1 MKGLSTLK
9 NIIPHFKSAAMSKN
23 TIVVF
28 GATGKQGGS
37 VIKSILADSKAAAQF
52 HVKAVTRDPAKDSSK
67 ALAALG
73 AEVVA
78 VGLTRCQHAS
88 HHCEP
93 ITKPRPGGSQ
103 RQRLAS
109 LGDQRR
115 LWRLRC
121 HQFLGEV

>member
-9 NIIPHFKSAAMSKN
+9 NIIPYFKSAVMSKS

-37 VIKSILADSKAAAQF
+37 VVKSILADSKAAAQF
-52 HVKAVTRDPAKDSSK
+52 HVKAVTRDPTKDSSK

-78 VGLTRCQHAS
+78 VGLTRC
-88 HHCEP
+88 
-93 ITKPRPGGSQ
+93 
-103 RQRLAS
+103 
-109 LGDQRR
+109 
-115 LWRLRC
+115 
-121 HQFLGEV
+121 